1 MNIRVIGTGGIG
13 LCLLPTLCRYVNYK
27 EGLFPEPTIH
37 LVDGD
42 EFEERNRERQGFRL
56 HGNKAQVTAEE
67 LQDQFGRINFVS
79 HESYVDVENVVRH
92 VRENDIVLLCVDNH
106 KSRKLVSDRACELRN
121 VVVISGGNDLVDG
134 DILVHIRRDGVDLT
148 PPMTQYHREIEFPTD
163 LHPNEA
169 RQAGCD
175 VLAQSKAQIVITNNI
190 VAALMLAA
198 FHNVT
203 DPEVYSRRVL
213 RNLPF
218 HGEVCIDL
226 PMLKAVP
233 RERIPVAKAV

>member
-13 LCLLPTLCRYVNYK
+13 LCLLPVLCRYVNYK
-27 EGLFPEPTIH
+27 EALFPDPNIH

-42 EFEERNRERQGFRL
+42 EFEERNRERQAFRAE
-56 HGNKAQVTAEE
+56 GNKAAVTAAE
-67 LQDQFGRINFVS
+67 LSEQFGRINFVA
-79 HESYVDVENVVRH
+79 HETYVDVDNVVRH

-106 KSRKLVSDRACELRN
+106 KTRKLVSDRASELRN
-121 VVVISGGNDLVDG
+121 VTVISGGNDLVDG

-148 PPMTQYHREIEFPTD
+148 PPMTQYHREIDAPTD
-163 LHPNEA
+163 LHPNEV

-175 VLAQSKAQIVITNNI
+175 VLAQTKAQIVITNNI

-198 FHNVT
+198 FHNLT
-203 DPEVYSRRVL
+203 DPEVYSRRVA

-226 PMLKAVP
+226 ALLKAVP